1 MPFEVITLG
10 FDSANGC
17 FHAEDLNCFCLN
29 KRIKFQRV
37 EFFADGESA
46 YWTVFL
52 EYDVVLGPTGDET
65 DHLTEAGKLCYD
77 RLREWRKERASN
89 EGIPPYVIAKNKELL
104 LIVEKEMTSIE
115 ALKQIHGFGAKKIE
129 KYGKEISELMRS
141 FFNND

>member
-17 FHAEDLNCFCLN
+17 FHTEDLNHFCLN
-29 KRIKFQRV
+29 KRITFQRV
-37 EFFADGESA
+37 EFFADGGSPF
-46 YWTVFL
+46 WTVFL
-52 EYDVVLGPTGDET
+52 EYDVVLEPKGNET
-65 DHLTEAGKLCYD
+65 DHLSDAGKLCYE
-77 RLREWRKERASN
+77 RLRAWRKEKADG

-115 ALKQIHGFGAKKIE
+115 ALKQIHGFGPKKIE

-141 FFNND
+141 FFNSD